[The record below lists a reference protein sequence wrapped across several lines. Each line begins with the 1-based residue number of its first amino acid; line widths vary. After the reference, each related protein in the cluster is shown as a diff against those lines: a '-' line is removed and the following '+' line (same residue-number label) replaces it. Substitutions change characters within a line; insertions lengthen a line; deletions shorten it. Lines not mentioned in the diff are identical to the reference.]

1 MCRNTEIVAIDEP
14 RFGEGGEWIRI
25 FYSEII
31 LETMKFSS
39 IRIFVSRRIEIDIFK
54 ICWIKDSF
62 SFSIQFSILNSC

>member
-1 MCRNTEIVAIDEP
+1 MLSTILVSERMGNGFAFFII
-14 RFGEGGEWIRI
+14 I
-25 FYSEII
+25 EII
-31 LETMKFSS
+31 LETVKFSS